1 MNKNYK
7 VSFIFVSLLI
17 LSLLTACTSKDE
29 LTSAKQELEKLK
41 SDYKTVSADLEK
53 VKKTAAEFQ
62 QQNKDLT
69 DQLDLYRENN
79 SNGNAAETVSE
90 SAISNPV
97 EKEYAENFV
106 EINNLETKWH
116 EDILYGNK
124 VAGYTFD
131 LKNKGKKDVEYLTVT
146 VYFKDKS
153 GSTIAE
159 ASLTPINPSGIFDN
173 DPLKAN
179 YSWKMDT
186 GIYYQAKD
194 VSKEWVEG
202 SAEAVITELR
212 FVKE

>member
-1 MNKNYK
+1 MNKITK
-7 VSFIFVSLLI
+7 LFIISVLLFTV
-17 LSLLTACTSKDE
+17 SLLTACTSKDE
-29 LTSAKQELEKLK
+29 LTSAKQEIEKLK
-41 SDYKTVSADLEK
+41 SDYETISADLEK
-53 VKKTAAEFQ
+53 VKKTAAEFE
-62 QQNKDLT
+62 QQNKVLT
-69 DQLDLYRENN
+69 DQLDLYRDNTN
-79 SNGNAAETVSE
+79 SDKAGTVSA
-90 SAISNPV
+90 SAITNPV
-97 EKEYAENFV
+97 EKEYADNFV

-116 EDILYGNK
+116 KDILYGDK

-131 LKNKGKKDVEYLTVT
+131 LKNKGKKDIEYLTVT

-159 ASLTPINPSGIFDN
+159 ASLTPINLSGIFDN

-194 VSKEWVEG
+194 VSNEWVEG